1 MKLFNNN
8 NQVLDE
14 VSMNPFKL
22 ESEIQSLIQENIN
35 NIFDNYLFISKE
47 LSVGKYRI
55 DTLCFDEENNSFV
68 IIEYKKGSNYSVI
81 DQGFTYLQLLLNNKS
96 EFLLVL
102 SEYFNKVMKK
112 SDIDW
117 TLSRIIFVS
126 PSFTSYQKDSV
137 NFKNLPFEL
146 WEIKRF
152 SNSAIILDQHHPTSK
167 ENITSLSNPTTKG
180 IINDVTKEIKTMDV
194 DEHFS
199 KSDSEIIQIWNQ
211 LLENFNE
218 FDGINIESI
227 PRYITLSYNN
237 KKICFIHVF
246 KKKMGIHLR
255 RGNVHEDGSKQ
266 KNYFNLDDPKNISQE
281 RTWMFKSGK
290 QGGDFKIPVTKDSDI
305 EYIMFLIKQKY
316 NQIVNY

>member
-14 VSMNPFKL
+14 ISMSPFKL

-81 DQGFTYLQLLLNNKS
+81 DQGFSYLQLLLNNKS
-96 EFLLVL
+96 DFLLVL

-112 SDIDW
+112 DDIDW
-117 TLSRIIFVS
+117 SQSRIIFIS
-126 PSFTSYQKDSV
+126 PSFNSYQKDSI
-137 NFKNLPFEL
+137 NFKDLPFEL

-152 SNSAIILDQHHPTSK
+152 SNDTIILDQHHPTSK
-167 ENITSLSNPTTKG
+167 ENIKSLSNPTTKG
-180 IINDVTKEIKTMDV
+180 IINDVTKEIKTMGV

-199 KSDSEIIQIWNQ
+199 KSDPEVIQIWNQ
-211 LLENFNE
+211 LLEKFNE
-218 FDGINIESI
+218 LDDINIESI
-227 PRYITLSYNN
+227 PRYITFSYNN
-237 KKICFIHVF
+237 KKICFIHVR
-246 KKKMGIHLR
+246 KNKLSIHLR
-255 RGNVHEDGSKQ
+255 RGTIHPDGSKQ
-266 KNYFNLDDPKNISQE
+266 KKYFNLDDPKNISQE
-281 RTWMFKSGK
+281 KTWMHKSGQ
-290 QGGDFKIPVTKDSDI
+290 QGGHFIIPVTKGSDI